1 MHRTRARHLL
11 ATSAAA
17 ATTAVLLS
25 LAGPP
30 ALAAPPAAQPTS
42 STPATATTPT
52 AQARALGPGWHDS
65 RDLILDTAEDSAGYH
80 LFTAAGR
87 SGFAWQPLAT
97 LKPLDL
103 DSSSWT
109 GYSCLTG
116 DGKHVVAVVAPGGFA
131 NVPALRDRGAFAY
144 VVDVPDGTVHPVT
157 SGVALTYS
165 SPGCGAGDD
174 AVLTRSLGED
184 EQSTQLV
191 TVHAGTATVSAPV
204 TEPGQLTSAVP
215 AGEGRIL
222 AARGAAL
229 VQVGERGTVRTLA
242 TAPGQVFDVVADQA
256 GNATF
261 LARHGTGAD
270 VLRAAGGRVTPLA
283 RGELTSTGLFNG
295 RGGHPVLVARSLTG
309 SVPKGVAT
317 TVTRSLPDVVDAVS
331 LDGQAVAGH
340 AATGRPAAGG
350 TAATPSPAAGSG
362 RIAVRLVAT
371 ATGRALAGSA
381 DLGRAAPATT
391 AVSRTGFATGATAPS
406 RLGTASGRSATTS
419 GRSPAASGRSATTS
433 GRLAAVAQT
442 PACAVPRNDPTLQA
456 MQPGA
461 PQVQRAVDLAVT
473 GQLTDQRPANF
484 MNMGLAAY
492 QPSGDFPP
500 HALTGGGTVPAQ
512 VFLGLLAQE
521 SNFDQASWHS
531 LPGLSGNPLIADYY
545 GSAGTVDVI
554 NYAAADCGYG
564 ISQVTTGMGAYD
576 PTYSQHGKMK
586 IAVDYEENIAAGL
599 QILEDKWNQLA
610 AAGTIANNG
619 DSSKIENWYLA
630 LWAYNTGFHAADS
643 AGNTGLGWTNNPIN
657 PAYPPNRD
665 LFLRNG
671 YGDAAHPANWPY
683 QERVLGWVEHPILN
697 YKSQTSYL
705 TPHYSGAIRGLI
717 VPSAALFCDGSDNC
731 DAADPT
737 QTFCGYGNLTKDDPL
752 YYHCWWHQP
761 VTWAPDCA
769 TACATQS
776 LAFTPGSADP
786 GVTDP
791 HPADC
796 QSTLPAGSVLVDEL
810 ATPAQNTAGCTGM
823 NWTNGGSFQLSYGT
837 NAAGDPIAAIDTHQL
852 GAGFGGHLYFT
863 HNRAAGDTQH
873 QVTGTWT
880 AALPTNLYHVLAH
893 TPSTGGTTDSAHYKV
908 TAADG
913 TVYDRP
919 ISQHTSADEWQN
931 VGYFQLGSN
940 AQVTLNN
947 VTDDSSLGTHD
958 VAFDAVAFV
967 PVSGTFQHH
976 SFDAVSLFDPQQN
989 ITTNSPTAVQSPLN
1003 TMQML
1008 YAWGLDRTVGGPDW
1022 ANPQQQDVGLGGMN
1036 FPSCDTGPKT
1046 ADCVGQATLAAVQK
1060 WGTEVQ
1066 EAGDT
1071 ATGTGSADGMTP
1083 ARLMQFSVP
1092 RPDLTKTPDQNY
1104 AADTS
1109 YKIKTHVDVT
1119 YAVDSQ
1125 GNVFNGSQS
1134 AAVTSRTGTTELPDW
1149 LTGFVAGVQAD
1160 YGIPIPDLSYDEVNA
1175 NAYTGDPTHVP
1186 NPLVTGT
1193 TPGEAYM
1200 PHVSGPQVDSTG
1212 KCVAVKAISGG
1223 SIGYRPLDTQSGKTD
1238 ANFSA
1243 WVAQIQSAVNAGQM
1257 PPQMA
1262 TTATDFSNMFFRGW
1276 GDTEGSLF
1284 NGAPPIWQQVTTAFC
1299 SDGTVESTQ
1308 TVPNGDDSPQNSL
1321 VAQSYMPSLYLYL
1334 DGKLVDQSGHPT
1346 TGPVQTGD
1354 FVNFSN
1360 VPGANSDAGNAY
1372 DNCNIVQR
1380 GNGGNP
1386 WNIGPPAPGVS
1397 QNANPRHLIYC
1408 DDLSWYDDTYAP

>member
-1 MHRTRARHLL
+1 MHRTWARHVL
-11 ATSAAA
+11 ATSATV

-25 LAGPP
+25 LSGPP
-30 ALAAPPAAQPTS
+30 ALAAPPTPKPTS
-42 STPATATTPT
+42 TAPAPAKHRSSAPAAATSPT
-52 AQARALGPGWHDS
+52 ERARYLGPGWYDS

-87 SGFAWQPLAT
+87 SGFVWQPLAT

-103 DSSSWT
+103 DASAWT
-109 GYSCLTG
+109 GYSCPTG
-116 DGKHVVAVVAPGGFA
+116 DGKHVVAVVAPAGFA
-131 NVPALRDRGAFAY
+131 DVPTLRDRGAFAY
-144 VVDVPDGTVHPVT
+144 VVDVPDGKVHPVT

-174 AVLTRSLGED
+174 AVLTRSLGTD
-184 EQSTQLV
+184 EQGTQLL
-191 TVHAGTATVSAPV
+191 TVHADTATVSAPI

-215 AGEGRIL
+215 AGKGRIL
-222 AARGAAL
+222 AARGASL
-229 VQVGERGTVRTLA
+229 VQVDERGTVQALA
-242 TAPGQVFDVVADQA
+242 TGPGQVFDIVADQA

-261 LARHGTGAD
+261 LAKHGVDAD
-270 VLRAAGGRVTPLA
+270 VLRVAGGRLTRLA
-283 RGELTSTGLFNG
+283 HGELTSTGLFNG
-295 RGGHPVLVARSLTG
+295 RGGHAVLVARSLSG
-309 SVPKGVAT
+309 SVPHGVAT
-317 TVTRSLPDVVDAVS
+317 TITGSLPDVVDGVS

-340 AATGRPAAGG
+340 AASARPAADG
-350 TAATPSPAAGSG
+350 TTAGHSSASDAG
-362 RIAVRLVAT
+362 RIAVQLVAT
-371 ATGRALAGSA
+371 ATGRTLPGSTG
-381 DLGRAAPATT
+381 LGRAAPATT
-391 AVSRTGFATGATAPS
+391 AVSRTGFATGATAP
-406 RLGTASGRSATTS
+406 
-419 GRSPAASGRSATTS
+419 
-433 GRLAAVAQT
+433 GRLSTAATAPQT
-442 PACAVPRNDPTLQA
+442 LACAVPRNDPTLQA

-484 MNMGLAAY
+484 LNMGLAAY
-492 QPSGDFPP
+492 QPSADFPP

-521 SNFDQASWHS
+521 SNFEQASWHS

-564 ISQVTTGMGAYD
+564 IAQVTTGMAAYD

-619 DSSKIENWYLA
+619 DPSKIENWYLA
-630 LWAYNTGFHAADS
+630 LWAYNTGFHPADS
-643 AGNTGLGWTNNPIN
+643 SGNSGLGWTNNPVN

-671 YGDAAHPANWPY
+671 YGDASHPADWPY

-705 TPHYSGAIRGLI
+705 TPRYSGAIRGLI
-717 VPSAALFCDGSDNC
+717 IPPTTLFCDGSDNC
-731 DAADPT
+731 DASDPT
-737 QTFCGYGNLTKDDPL
+737 KTFCGYGNLTKDDPL

-769 TACATQS
+769 TSCATQS
-776 LAFTPGSADP
+776 LAFAPGSADP
-786 GVTDP
+786 GVTNP

-796 QSTLPAGSVLVDEL
+796 QSSLPAGAVIVDEL
-810 ATPAQNTAGCTGM
+810 ATPSQNTAGCTGM
-823 NWTNGGSFQLSYGT
+823 NWTNGGAFTMTYGT

-863 HNRAAGDTQH
+863 HNRAASDPQH

-880 AALPTNLYHVLAH
+880 APLPSSLYHVLAH

-919 ISQHTSADEWQN
+919 ISQHTSADEWQS

-947 VTDDSSLGTHD
+947 VTDDSKLGTHD

-976 SFDAVSLFDPQQN
+976 SFDAVSLFDPQQD
-989 ITTNSPTAVQSPLN
+989 ITTHAPSSFQSPLN
-1003 TMQML
+1003 TMPML

-1022 ANPQQQDVGLGGMN
+1022 ANPQQQDVGLGGMS

-1046 ADCVGQATLAAVQK
+1046 ANCVGQATLTAVQN
-1060 WGTEVQ
+1060 WGNEVQ

-1071 ATGTGSADGMTP
+1071 ATGTGTPDGMTP

-1092 RPDLTKTPDQNY
+1092 RPDLSKTPDQNY

-1109 YKIKTHVDVT
+1109 YKQKTHIDVT
-1119 YAVDSQ
+1119 YAVDAN
-1125 GNVFNGSQS
+1125 GNVFSGSQS
-1134 AAVTSRTGTTELPDW
+1134 AVVTSRTGTTELPDW
-1149 LTGFVAGVQAD
+1149 LVAFVAGVQTD
-1160 YGIPIPDLSYDEVNA
+1160 YGIPIPDLSYDEVDA
-1175 NAYTGDPTHVP
+1175 NTYTGDPTHVP

-1193 TPGEAYM
+1193 APGQAYM
-1200 PHVSGPQVDSTG
+1200 PHVSAPQVDSTG
-1212 KCVAVKAISGG
+1212 KCVAVKSISGG
-1223 SIGYRPLDTQSGKTD
+1223 SIGYRPLDTQSGRTD

-1243 WVAQIQSAVNAGQM
+1243 WVGQIRNAVNAGRM

-1262 TTATDFSNMFFRGW
+1262 TTATDFYNMFFRGW
-1276 GDTEGSLF
+1276 GDTNGSLF
-1284 NGAPPIWQQVTTAFC
+1284 NGAPPIWQQVDMAFC
-1299 SDGTVESTQ
+1299 SDGTVKSTQ
-1308 TVPNGDDSPQNSL
+1308 TVPNGDDSPENSL
-1321 VAQSYMPSLYLYL
+1321 VAQSYMPNLYLYL
-1334 DGKLVDQSGHPT
+1334 DGKMVDQTGHPT
-1346 TGPVQTGD
+1346 TKPVQTGD

-1360 VPGANSDAGNAY
+1360 IPGVNSDAGNAY
-1372 DNCNIVQR
+1372 DNCNITER

-1386 WNIGPPAPGVS
+1386 WNIGPPAPGTS
-1397 QNANPRHLIYC
+1397 QNATPRHLIYC

>member
-1 MHRTRARHLL
+1 MHRTRARQVL
-11 ATSAAA
+11 AAGAALV
-17 ATTAVLLS
+17 TTAVLLS
-25 LAGPP
+25 FASRP
-30 ALAAPPAAQPTS
+30 ALAAPPTAGSGNTA
-42 STPATATTPT
+42 PATASPGEP
-52 AQARALGPGWHDS
+52 ARDLGPGWYDSHD
-65 RDLILDTAEDSAGYH
+65 LALDTAEDSEGYH

-87 SGFAWQPLAT
+87 SGFTWQPLAT
-97 LKPLDL
+97 LKPLNL
-103 DSSSWT
+103 DAAAWT

-116 DGKHVVAVVAPGGFA
+116 DGRHVVAVVAPGDFA
-131 NVPALRDRGAFAY
+131 NVPTLRDRGAFAY
-144 VVDVPDGTVHPVT
+144 VVDVPTGTVHPVT

-174 AVLTRSLGED
+174 AVLTRSLGDD
-184 EQSTQLV
+184 EQRTQLL
-191 TVHAGTATVSAPV
+191 TVHAGTATVSAPI

-215 AGEGRIL
+215 DGRGNVL
-222 AARGAAL
+222 AARGAFL
-229 VQVGERGTVRTLA
+229 VRVDRRGAVRTVA
-242 TAPGQVFDVVADQA
+242 AAAGQVFDIVPDRA

-261 LARHGTGAD
+261 LAKHGARAD
-270 VLRAAGGRVTPLA
+270 VMRAAGGRPVSLA
-283 RGELTSTGLFNG
+283 HGMLTGTALFGG
-295 RGGHPVLVARSLTG
+295 RGGHAVLVARSLTG
-309 SVPKGVAT
+309 SVPKTVAT
-317 TVTRSLPDVVDAVS
+317 TVTRGLPDVVDGAS
-331 LDGQAVAGH
+331 LDGQVVVGH
-340 AATGRPAAGG
+340 ATADRPAAATASGPTG
-350 TAATPSPAAGSG
+350 TGTGTG

-371 ATGRALAGSA
+371 ATGRQLPGSTG
-381 DLGRAAPATT
+381 LGTAAPATV
-391 AVSRTGFATGATAPS
+391 AVSHTGFATGATTP
-406 RLGTASGRSATTS
+406 
-419 GRSPAASGRSATTS
+419 
-433 GRLAAVAQT
+433 GRLATTTTAQT
-442 PACAVPRNDPTLQA
+442 PTCAVPRNDPTLQA

-484 MNMGLAAY
+484 LNMGLAAY

-500 HALTGGGTVPAQ
+500 HPLTGGGTVPAQ

-545 GSAGTVDVI
+545 GSAGTVDTI

-564 ISQVTTGMGAYD
+564 IAQVTTGMAAYD
-576 PTYSQHGKMK
+576 PTYTQHGKMK

-610 AAGTIANNG
+610 AAGAVANNG
-619 DSSKIENWYLA
+619 DPSKIENWYLA
-630 LWAYNTGFHAADS
+630 LWAYNTGFHPADT
-643 AGNTGLGWTNNPIN
+643 AGNSGLGWTNNPIN

-665 LFLRNG
+665 LFLRDG
-671 YGDAAHPANWPY
+671 YGDAAHPADWPY

-697 YKSQTSYL
+697 YKSQPSYL
-705 TPHYSGAIRGLI
+705 PPHYSGALRGLVI
-717 VPSAALFCDGSDNC
+717 PPTTLFCDGTDNC

-737 QTFCGYGNLTKDDPL
+737 KTFCGYGNLTKDDPL

-761 VTWAPDCA
+761 VTWEPDCA
-769 TACATQS
+769 TVCATQS
-776 LAFTPGSADP
+776 LAFAPGSADP

-796 QSTLPAGSVLVDEL
+796 QSSLPAGTVIVDEL
-810 ATPAQNTAGCTGM
+810 AAPAQNTAGCSGM
-823 NWTNGGSFQLSYGT
+823 NWSNGGSFSLRYGT
-837 NAAGDPIAAIDTHQL
+837 DAAGDPIAAIDTHQL

-863 HNRAAGDTQH
+863 HNRAAGDTAH

-880 AALPTNLYHVLAH
+880 AALPGRLYHVLAH
-893 TPSTGGTTDSAHYKV
+893 APSTGGTTGSAHYKV

-919 ISQHTSADEWQN
+919 VDQHTSADEWQN
-931 VGYFQLGSN
+931 VGYFQLGAN

-947 VTDDSSLGTHD
+947 VTDDSTLGRHD

-976 SFDAVSLFDPQQN
+976 SFDAVSLFDPQQD

-1003 TMQML
+1003 TMQTL

-1022 ANPQQQDVGLGGMN
+1022 ADPQQQDVGLGGMS

-1071 ATGTGSADGMTP
+1071 AAGTGSADGMTP
-1083 ARLMQFSVP
+1083 AELMHFAVP
-1092 RPDLTKTPDQNY
+1092 RPDLSKTPDQNY

-1109 YKIKTHVDVT
+1109 YKIKTHIDVT
-1119 YAVDSQ
+1119 YAVDAD

-1134 AAVTSRTGTTELPDW
+1134 AAVTTRTGTTELPDW
-1149 LTGFVAGVQAD
+1149 LLGFVAGVQTD
-1160 YGIPIPDLSYDEVNA
+1160 YGIPIPDLSYDEVDA
-1175 NAYTGDPTHVP
+1175 NAYTGDPTHVA

-1193 TPGEAYM
+1193 TPGQAYM

-1212 KCVAVKAISGG
+1212 KCVTVKAISGG
-1223 SIGYRPLDTQSGKTD
+1223 SIGYRPLDTQSGRTD

-1243 WVAQIQSAVNAGQM
+1243 WVGQIQNAVNAGQM

-1262 TTATDFSNMFFRGW
+1262 TTATDFYNMFFRGW
-1276 GDTEGSLF
+1276 GNTEGALF
-1284 NGAPPIWQQVTTAFC
+1284 NGAPPIWQQVDTAFC
-1299 SDGTVESTQ
+1299 SDGTVRSTQ
-1308 TVPNGDDSPQNSL
+1308 TTPNSDDNPQNSL
-1321 VAQSYMPSLYLYL
+1321 VAQSYMPDLYLYL
-1334 DGKLVDQSGHPT
+1334 DGRLVDQSGHPT
-1346 TGPVQTGD
+1346 TGPVQKGD
-1354 FVNFSN
+1354 FVDFSN
-1360 VPGANSDAGNAY
+1360 IPGVNSDGGNAY
-1372 DNCNIVQR
+1372 DNCNIALR

>member
-1 MHRTRARHLL
+1 MHRTRARQVL
-11 ATSAAA
+11 ATSAAL

-25 LAGPP
+25 FAGRP
-30 ALAAPPAAQPTS
+30 ALAAPLTGRPKDTA
-42 STPATATTPT
+42 PATASPSEKDTAPATPSEL
-52 AQARALGPGWHDS
+52 ARDLGPGWHTS
-65 RDLILDTAEDSAGYH
+65 HDLALDTAEDAGGYH

-103 DSSSWT
+103 DASAWT

-116 DGKHVVAVVAPGGFA
+116 DGKHVVAVVAPGDFA
-131 NVPALRDRGAFAY
+131 NVPTLRDRGAFAY
-144 VVDVPDGTVHPVT
+144 VVDVPTGAVHPVT

-174 AVLTRSLGED
+174 AVLTRSLGDD
-184 EQSTQLV
+184 EQRTQLL
-191 TVHAGTATVSAPV
+191 TVHAGTATVSAPI
-204 TEPGQLTSAVP
+204 TEAGQLTSAVP
-215 AGEGRIL
+215 AGNGDVL
-222 AARGAAL
+222 AARGATL
-229 VQVGERGTVRTLA
+229 VHVDRLGAVRTVA

-256 GNATF
+256 GSATF
-261 LARHGTGAD
+261 LARHGADAD
-270 VLRAAGGRVTPLA
+270 VLRATGGRLTSLA
-283 RGELTSTGLFNG
+283 RGDLKTTNLYNG
-295 RGGHPVLVARSLTG
+295 RGGHAVLVARSLTG
-309 SVPKGVAT
+309 SVPHGAAT
-317 TVTRSLPDVVDAVS
+317 AVTGHLPDVVDGVS
-331 LDGQAVAGH
+331 LDGQAVVGH
-340 AATGRPAAGG
+340 ATAAPPATGG
-350 TAATPSPAAGSG
+350 TASGSSPAAGTG
-362 RIAVRLVAT
+362 RIAVQVLAT
-371 ATGRALAGSA
+371 ATGRRLPGSTG
-381 DLGRAAPATT
+381 LGRAAPATT
-391 AVSRTGFATGATAPS
+391 SVSHTGFATGATVPGRMTTAAPA
-406 RLGTASGRSATTS
+406 TAQ
-419 GRSPAASGRSATTS
+419 
-433 GRLAAVAQT
+433 V

-473 GQLTDQRPANF
+473 GQLMDQRPANF
-484 MNMGLAAY
+484 LNMGLVGY
-492 QPSGDFPP
+492 QPSSDFPP
-500 HALTGGGTVPAQ
+500 HPLTGGGTVPAQ

-545 GSAGTVDVI
+545 GSAGTVDTI

-564 ISQVTTGMGAYD
+564 ISQVTTGMAAYD

-619 DSSKIENWYLA
+619 DPSKIENWYMA
-630 LWAYNTGFHAADS
+630 LWAYNTGFHPADS
-643 AGNTGLGWTNNPIN
+643 AGNTGLGWTNNPVN
-657 PAYPPNRD
+657 PAYPPGRD

-671 YGDAAHPANWPY
+671 YGDASHPADWPY

-705 TPHYSGAIRGLI
+705 TPQYSGAFRGLI
-717 VPSAALFCDGSDNC
+717 IPPPTLFCDGSDNC
-731 DAADPT
+731 NAADPT
-737 QTFCGYGNLTKDDPL
+737 KTFCGYGNLTKDDPL

-761 VTWAPDCA
+761 ATWAPDCA
-769 TACATQS
+769 TSCATQS
-776 LAFTPGSADP
+776 LAFAPGSADP

-796 QSTLPAGSVLVDEL
+796 QSTLPAGTVIVDDL
-810 ATPAQNTAGCTGM
+810 ATPTQNTAGCTGM
-823 NWTNGGSFQLSYGT
+823 NWANGGSFSLTYGT
-837 NAAGDPIAAIDTHQL
+837 NAAGDPLAVIDTHQL

-863 HNRAAGDTQH
+863 HNRAAGDTAH

-947 VTDDSSLGTHD
+947 VTDDSKLAAHD

-976 SFDAVSLFDPQQN
+976 SFDAVSLFDPQQD
-989 ITTNSPTAVQSPLN
+989 ITTHTPTMVQSPLN
-1003 TMQML
+1003 TMQTL

-1022 ANPQQQDVGLGGMN
+1022 ANPQQQDTGLGGMS

-1046 ADCVGQATLAAVQK
+1046 ASCVGQATLAAVQN

-1071 ATGTGSADGMTP
+1071 AAGTGSADGMTP
-1083 ARLMQFSVP
+1083 AELMRFAVP
-1092 RPDLTKTPDQNY
+1092 RPDLSKTPDQNY

-1109 YKIKTHVDVT
+1109 YKIKTHIDVT
-1119 YAVDSQ
+1119 YAVDSS

-1134 AAVTSRTGTTELPDW
+1134 ATVTSRTGTTELPDW

-1160 YGIPIPDLSYDEVNA
+1160 YGIPIPDLSYDETDA

-1200 PHVSGPQVDSTG
+1200 PHVSAPQVDSTG

-1223 SIGYRPLDTQSGKTD
+1223 SIGYRPLDTQTSRTD

-1262 TTATDFSNMFFRGW
+1262 TTATDFYNMFFRGW

-1284 NGAPPIWQQVTTAFC
+1284 NGAPPIWQQVAMAFC
-1299 SDGTVESTQ
+1299 SDGTVKSVQ
-1308 TVPNGDDSPQNSL
+1308 SVPNSDDNPQNSL
-1321 VAQSYMPSLYLYL
+1321 VAQSYMPNLYLYL
-1334 DGKLVDQSGHPT
+1334 DGKLVDQNGHPT

-1360 VPGANSDAGNAY
+1360 IPGVNSDGGNAY
-1372 DNCNIVQR
+1372 DNCNIAQR

-1397 QNANPRHLIYC
+1397 QNADPRHLIYC
-1408 DDLSWYDDTYAP
+1408 DDLTWYDDTYAP